1 MNFTDEYIGYN
12 QGDQDQVIALAVNAF
27 DTHQS
32 LPDLIDQQT
41 ESLAWHSHADRNP
54 EVVVYISHSSAYH
67 GVEWARAPIEQFFGN
82 SVIGSDMTR
91 LRWADMLG
99 KPLRALASD
108 LYPFSLEEALQ
119 ELKEI
124 RQDAEEAYASDNE
137 IDPVPE
143 SAYDDAQ
150 RLLEILFRCNI
161 PMADIGWAEDGSIG
175 FEWRP
180 EEGIATVG
188 LYGDNLVIY
197 GAFFD
202 NKRQVEGVCALSD
215 LTMLKG
221 FLIMLFPSFNKD
233 LI

>member
-1 MNFTDEYIGYN
+1 MNFANEYIRDN
-12 QGDQDQVIALAVNAF
+12 QGDQDQVIAF

-41 ESLAWHSHADRNP
+41 ESLAWYSHADRNP
-54 EVVVYISHSSAYH
+54 EVVVYSSAYH
-67 GVEWARAPIEQFFGN
+67 GVEWAGASIEPFFGN
-82 SVIGSDMTR
+82 SVIGSDITR
-91 LRWADMLG
+91 LRLADMLG
-99 KPLRALASD
+99 RPLRTLASD